1 MEEAMHHATVFAG
14 INGTVSAPRRL
25 SLVADD
31 VCASEE
37 SEFGQTLFDPTGRWA
52 IQLRALPLD
61 KARCLL
67 QILRDLSPMGTQ
79 IDGPF
84 LRRVSAYDEAAATS
98 PKLADEILRDLTAL
112 DTLAYRMAS
121 STYTD
126 ITERALRR
134 TLLSQMGD
142 RPLME
147 RLGVRITAYAI

>member
-1 MEEAMHHATVFAG
+1 MQHATVFAG

-25 SLVADD
+25 SLVT
-31 VCASEE
+31 EE
-37 SEFGQTLFDPTGRWA
+37 RPTQEEEISSDYGQTLFDPTGRWA
-52 IQLRALPLD
+52 VQLRALPLD

-79 IDGPF
+79 VDGPF

-98 PKLADEILRDLTAL
+98 AKLADEILRDLTAL
-112 DTLAYRMAS
+112 DTLAYRMAR

-126 ITERALRR
+126 IAERALRR